1 MNIHCQCVMKYQV
14 LISCPTL
21 EDYNFGCA
29 NTWAIYIKTVMNI
42 QIKFLLHFLMVG
54 KRDDVLSFCVV

>member
-29 NTWAIYIKTVMNI
+29 NIWAIYIYKNCYEHTNQVSSPLFNGW
-42 QIKFLLHFLMVG
+42 K
-54 KRDDVLSFCVV
+54 KR